1 MHQYNFEIIGSQ
13 KYNWY
18 MDRNMLVHTGENQFK
33 CELCTKEFNLKDRLV
48 YHSKNVTEIGYISY
62 MYYYI

>member
-1 MHQYNFEIIGSQ
+1 
-13 KYNWY
+13 

>member
-18 MDRNMLVHTGENQFK
+18 MDRNMLVHTGEISLSVNYALK
-33 CELCTKEFNLKDRLV
+33 NLT
-48 YHSKNVTEIGYISY
+48 SKNVTEIGYISY